1 MTLPLDLGPL
11 AWGWLALV
19 ALGASFVRGYSG
31 FGFAALLVSG
41 AALVTEP
48 VALVPAVLVCD
59 VALGAPQWRS
69 VRGAI
74 DWRRVAAL
82 FAGCLLGV
90 PLGVWAIAAMGP
102 DAARAAVASWVLL
115 MGLVLLRGWSLPR
128 APGLP
133 AHGAVGLVS
142 GLANG
147 AAVGGLP
154 VAAFFAAQPIDA
166 AAFRATLVAYF
177 LLLDA
182 WTLPVMWREGLLT
195 VDTLLLAALG
205 LPVMLLGL
213 HLGSRHFLKAP
224 PEEFRRFAIW
234 TLMALAML
242 GLARAT
248 L

>member
-1 MTLPLDLGPL
+1 MPLDLCPL

-74 DWRRVAAL
+74 DWRRVGAL

-102 DAARAAVASWVLL
+102 DAARAAISLWVLL
-115 MGLVLLRGWSLPR
+115 MGLVLLRGWHLSR

-154 VAAFFAAQPIDA
+154 VAAFFAAQPIPA

-177 LLLDA
+177 LLLDT

-195 VDTLLLAALG
+195 IDTLLLAALG

-234 TLMALAML
+234 TLMALAVL
-242 GLARAT
+242 GLLRAT
-248 L
+248 V

>member
-1 MTLPLDLGPL
+1 MPLDLGPP
-11 AWGWLALV
+11 AWAWLALV
-19 ALGASFVRGYSG
+19 AMGAAFVRGYSG

-48 VALVPAVLVCD
+48 VALVPAVLLCD
-59 VALGAPQWRS
+59 VLLGAPQWLGI
-69 VRGAI
+69 RGAI
-74 DWRRVAAL
+74 DWGRVLAL

-102 DAARAAVASWVLL
+102 DLARGAISLWVLG
-115 MGLVLLRGWSLPR
+115 MGLVLLRGWRLDR
-128 APGLP
+128 APGMP
-133 AHGAVGLVS
+133 AHGIVGVVS

-154 VAAFFAAQPIDA
+154 VAAFFAAQPIPA

-177 LLLDA
+177 LLLDL
-182 WTLPVMWREGLLT
+182 WTLPLMWREGLVT
-195 VDTLLLAALG
+195 RDTLALAALG

-213 HLGSRHFLKAP
+213 HLGSRRFLAAP

-234 TLMALAML
+234 ALMVLAAL
-242 GLARAT
+242 GLLRA
-248 L
+248 LL

>member
-1 MTLPLDLGPL
+1 MPLDLGPL

-74 DWRRVAAL
+74 DWRRVGAL

-102 DAARAAVASWVLL
+102 DAARAAISLWVLL
-115 MGLVLLRGWSLPR
+115 MGLVLLRGWHLPR

-195 VDTLLLAALG
+195 SDTLLLAALG

-224 PEEFRRFAIW
+224 PRSSA
-234 TLMALAML
+234 ASPS
-242 GLARAT
+242 GP
-248 L
+248 

>member
-1 MTLPLDLGPL
+1 MTLPLDLAPL

-74 DWRRVAAL
+74 DWRRVGAL

-102 DAARAAVASWVLL
+102 DAARAAISLWVLL
-115 MGLVLLRGWSLPR
+115 MGLVLLRGWHLPR

-133 AHGAVGLVS
+133 AHGTVGLVS

-195 VDTLLLAALG
+195 SDTLLLAALG

-213 HLGSRHFLKAP
+213 HLGSRQFLKAP

-234 TLMALAML
+234 TLMALAVL
-242 GLARAT
+242 GLLRAT